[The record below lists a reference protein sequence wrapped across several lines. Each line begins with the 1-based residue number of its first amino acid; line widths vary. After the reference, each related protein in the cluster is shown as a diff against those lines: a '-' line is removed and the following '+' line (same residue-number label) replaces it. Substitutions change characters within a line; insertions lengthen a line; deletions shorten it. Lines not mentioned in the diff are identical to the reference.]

1 MTIGDRLSAAAW
13 RSTGLSCYRR
23 AGRSACD
30 ARSPAVAPATC
41 EPARSPAARRSPAR
55 SAARALALAAT
66 LVLAGC
72 AGAPVPDWQSNARL
86 ALDRGAAAYLR
97 GEAAVAQA
105 EFALARSELARTGR
119 ADLVARAEL
128 TRCAVQV
135 ASLVLDAC
143 AGFEALRAQA
153 GAAERAYADYLAG
166 RIAPAE
172 VALLPA
178 QHRAVATVAAGEA
191 EAALRR
197 IDDPLARLVA
207 AGVLMRSARA
217 SPQAIAL
224 AADTASAQGWRRP
237 LLAWLGVQRELATR
251 AGDAATDEA
260 LHLRMRLVAGE
271 K

>member
-1 MTIGDRLSAAAW
+1 MTIVDRLSAAAR
-13 RSTGLSCYRR
+13 RSTGLSCYRS
-23 AGRSACD
+23 AGRSAGKSC
-30 ARSPAVAPATC
+30 SPAVAPATC

-55 SAARALALAAT
+55 SAVRALALAA
-66 LVLAGC
+66 VLAGC

-143 AGFEALRAQA
+143 AGFEALRDQA

-172 VALLPA
+172 VALLPV

-251 AGDAATDEA
+251 AGDAATAEA